1 MIALL
6 GLILEGWGTVRF
18 QKQSYGLF
26 YMACDKRISSVMVET
41 YSFDAI
47 NLLDE
52 RSSEGEYFKELVAKN
67 CKLQGKF

>member
-1 MIALL
+1 
-6 GLILEGWGTVRF
+6 
-18 QKQSYGLF
+18 
-26 YMACDKRISSVMVET
+26 MACDKRISSVMVET